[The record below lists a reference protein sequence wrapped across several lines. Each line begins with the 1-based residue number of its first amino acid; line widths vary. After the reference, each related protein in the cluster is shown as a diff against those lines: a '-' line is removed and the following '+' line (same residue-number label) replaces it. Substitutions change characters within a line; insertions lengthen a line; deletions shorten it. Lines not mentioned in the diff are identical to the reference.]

1 MNNIFIPIVLFLGIL
16 ISPIAAA
23 DIITTSPIDRGF
35 GVVDL
40 YNAPS
45 REIVIDGAKFKV
57 HISTKVGQV
66 VSWPGDYKAV
76 NIDTIQ
82 KGDQVYFDADF
93 SQNEPY
99 KLEYLHRLVK

>member
-1 MNNIFIPIVLFLGIL
+1 MNHIYISIVLFIGIL
-16 ISPIAAA
+16 TSPIAAA

-40 YNAPS
+40 YNASS
-45 REIVIDGAKFKV
+45 REIVIDGTKFKV
-57 HISTKVGQV
+57 HVSTKVGQV
-66 VSWPGDYKAV
+66 VSWPGDYQV
-76 NIDTIQ
+76 VDIDSIR